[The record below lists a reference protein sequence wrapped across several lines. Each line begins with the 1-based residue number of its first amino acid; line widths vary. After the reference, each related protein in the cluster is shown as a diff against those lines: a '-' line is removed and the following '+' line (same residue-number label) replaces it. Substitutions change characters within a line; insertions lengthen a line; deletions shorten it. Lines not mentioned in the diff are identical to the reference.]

1 MTCDHNWTVQ
11 FHDVNDGPPFE
22 VRPIEMSLKMSRQKY
37 DFCRAK
43 LPWEVGEE
51 MKPHT
56 RYEDGAL
63 YGLKPVDVCYNGEP
77 IQRLMFR
84 PDWVDY
90 GSEFTHLQL
99 HDLQKAL
106 GDGIVDMQRD
116 SVALRDIYDEVV
128 FSADNKLIDEIGY
141 TVPGSEN
148 RAIYGRSSQQRTA
161 RQQRTGQREQTK
173 DVVNSDYAINFDQIS
188 PEKALQRLNEKFRLK
203 SWVNRN
209 GALVVGLPEANAVRH
224 IAAPDDERVWRYK
237 DPNISHGREPIK
249 KAVVKGAWMD
259 EPGIGSISD
268 GVDEV
273 ASWFN
278 GDDQGGADVKAVG
291 VAERQNI
298 DYGSRFVVKN
308 TKAKRNALS
317 HVARLALKE
326 RMKQQNAGT
335 VEIDPELSGTEVSNV
350 VNLSSGDL
358 LHLVPN
364 DDYFDNPTATSGVI
378 GDSPDNPEAVCGGF
392 VNNEVYLVTGV
403 EHTVTEVGEWQVYAD
418 LGMYPDVGIESY
430 MSYFDPAAREWV
442 DDDEIAED
450 GSLQGGFFEGI

>member
-1 MTCDHNWTVQ
+1 
-11 FHDVNDGPPFE
+11 
-22 VRPIEMSLKMSRQKY
+22 MSLKMSRQKY

-43 LPWEVGEE
+43 LSWEVGEE

-99 HDLQKAL
+99 HDLHKAL
-106 GDGIVDMQRD
+106 ADGVVDEQRD
-116 SVALRDIYDEVV
+116 TVTLEDIYQTVIEAASNRLVNEVH
-128 FSADNKLIDEIGY
+128 F
-141 TVPGSEN
+141 TVPDQQVRTLYGSQSSS
-148 RAIYGRSSQQRTA
+148 GRGGYY
-161 RQQRTGQREQTK
+161 RQQQAERDETK
-173 DVVNSDYAINFDQIS
+173 KLVESDYAVDFNQIS
-188 PEKALQRLNEKFRLK
+188 PENAIQRLNEKFRLK

-209 GALVVGLPEANAVRH
+209 GVLVVGLPEAKQVRH
-224 IAAPDDERVWRYK
+224 IAAPNDERVWRYK
-237 DPNISHGREPIK
+237 DPSISHGREPIK
-249 KAVVKGAWMD
+249 KAVVEGAWVD
-259 EPGIGSISD
+259 EPGIGSIGD

-278 GDDQGGADVKAVG
+278 GDDKGGADVKAMG
-291 VAERQNI
+291 VAERQDI
-298 DYGSRFVVKN
+298 DYGSSFVVKN

-335 VEIDPELSGTEVSNV
+335 VEIDPELSGTDVSNV

-378 GDSPDNPEAVCGGF
+378 GDSPNNPEAVRGGF
-392 VNNEVYLVTGV
+392 VNNEVYLVTEV
-403 EHTVTEVGEWQVYAD
+403 EHTVTEAGEWQVFAD
-418 LGMYPDVGIESY
+418 LGLYSDVEIKSY

-450 GSLQGGFFEGI
+450 GSLQGGFFEDI